1 MEDKSALRRRN
12 EGRARGMG
20 SGIPAGGR
28 RRHRP
33 PRAGE
38 RGVAG
43 GGDGVCLCQRRCEVD
58 TRALIE
64 AALREGKRVCAPR
77 CLGKGAHGGARDR
90 IAGCTRARRPWAV
103 GARGELGH
111 RAAGEIGL
119 ILVPCLAAD
128 RNGHR
133 LGYGG
138 GYYDRFLRG
147 AAGAS
152 MCLCRARALLED
164 VPREEHDAAADMV
177 VSEAGIA
184 VCGKRGCAN
193 AAGAGLKKI
202 GVCVL
207 TSARA

>member
-1 MEDKSALRRRN
+1 MEDKSALRRRMRAAR
-12 EGRARGMG
+12 EGWEAEYRQEADAAIARHVLASEAWRA
-20 SGIPAGGR
+20 AGTVFAYVSVG
-28 RRHRP
+28 
-33 PRAGE
+33 
-38 RGVAG
+38 
-43 GGDGVCLCQRRCEVD
+43 CEVD
-58 TRALIE
+58 T
-64 AALREGKRVCAPR
+64 LREGKRVCAPR
-77 CLGKGAHGGARDR
+77 CLGKGRMEARVIESLDALVPAAHGLLEPAESSA
-90 IAGCTRARRPWAV
+90 IVPP
-103 GARGELGH
+103 
-111 RAAGEIGL
+111 GEIGL

-193 AAGAGLKKI
+193 AAG
-202 GVCVL
+202 
-207 TSARA
+207 RA

>member
-1 MEDKSALRRRN
+1 MEDKSALRRRMRAAR
-12 EGRARGMG
+12 EGWEAEYRQEADAAIARHVLASEAWRA
-20 SGIPAGGR
+20 AGTVFAYVSVG
-28 RRHRP
+28 
-33 PRAGE
+33 
-38 RGVAG
+38 
-43 GGDGVCLCQRRCEVD
+43 CEVD

-77 CLGKGAHGGARDR
+77 CLGKGRMEARVIESLDALVPAAHGLLEPAESSA
-90 IAGCTRARRPWAV
+90 IVPP
-103 GARGELGH
+103 
-111 RAAGEIGL
+111 GEIGL
-119 ILVPCLAAD
+119 TLVPCLAAD

-152 MCLCRARALLED
+152 MCLCRVRALLED

-184 VCGKRGCAN
+184 VCGKER
-193 AAGAGLKKI
+193 
-202 GVCVL
+202 
-207 TSARA
+207 